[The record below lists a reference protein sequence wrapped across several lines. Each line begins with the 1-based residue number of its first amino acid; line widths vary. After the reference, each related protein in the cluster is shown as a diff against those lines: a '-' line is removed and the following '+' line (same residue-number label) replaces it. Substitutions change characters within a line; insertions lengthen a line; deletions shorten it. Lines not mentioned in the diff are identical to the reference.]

1 MTRRIIAAI
10 VGTLKDERTDEDVHF
25 HTDGGQ
31 PYVCY
36 DRRCPNPR
44 FDAG

>member
-1 MTRRIIAAI
+1 MARRTIAAI
-10 VGTLKDERTDEDVHF
+10 VGWLKDERTEDDVHF

-36 DRRCPNPR
+36 DRRCPYPR